1 MIMEY
6 QKIIIFLDSTPN
18 QPSKFRTKNRLE
30 VNDESKGTYNVIS
43 QIKFK
48 LTMLNPGLCDYSDA
62 LLKKIQQLITQQLQM
77 LMQIIQINIGKLM
90 AIL

>member
-6 QKIIIFLDSTPN
+6 QKKIIFLDSTPN

-48 LTMLNPGLCDYSDA
+48 LTMLKPGLCDYSDA

>member
-48 LTMLNPGLCDYSDA
+48 LTMLKPGLCHYSDA

>member
-30 VNDESKGTYNVIS
+30 VNDEYNVIS

-48 LTMLNPGLCDYSDA
+48 LTMLKPGLCDYSDA

>member
-1 MIMEY
+1 MEY

-48 LTMLNPGLCDYSDA
+48 LTMLKPGLCDYSDT